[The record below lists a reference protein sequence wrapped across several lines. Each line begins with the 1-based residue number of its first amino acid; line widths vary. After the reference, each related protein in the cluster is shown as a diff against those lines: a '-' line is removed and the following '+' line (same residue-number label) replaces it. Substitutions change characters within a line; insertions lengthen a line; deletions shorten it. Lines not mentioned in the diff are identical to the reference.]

1 MTKRTSF
8 LPLACLLLFFALL
21 VSVPTWGEEKEKRV
35 VVHMKTSAGDVF
47 IALSNLTP
55 VHRDNFIRLV
65 KDGFYDGLLFHR
77 VIKGFMIQTGDPDS
91 RNAPKD
97 SLLGNG
103 GPGYTLPAE
112 IVFPE
117 LTHLRG
123 AVAAARESDDV
134 NPEYRSSGSQFYIV
148 WGEKMRPAGMKRAIS
163 YLEERGIELDN
174 FMISDYQMYGGTPH
188 LDGTY
193 TVFGEVVAGME
204 VVKTIQAVPTDS
216 NNRPLDDVKILRA
229 MVMKEARTV
238 K

>member
-35 VVHMKTSAGDVF
+35 VVHMETSAGDVF

-229 MVMKEARTV
+229 TVMNEAQTV